1 MRRVSAGTEITEI
14 TEIELSAS
22 EARGVALA
30 AQGLG
35 RPRPNGRVDARHLR
49 RAIDDVGL
57 LQLDSVNA
65 LCRSHYLPLFS
76 RLGPYTRAALDRL
89 AAHADSAAGPATRTG
104 RDRGL
109 FEYWGHEASLLPVDL
124 QPLLRWRMAR
134 AEKLTEKPARLL
146 AAEKPE
152 LVESV
157 LRTVRERGPIR
168 AADVATPVRRP
179 RNPWYNWSEGK
190 IALDY
195 LFFAGSICAAHRV
208 RFERHYDLP
217 ERVLPEG
224 VLDFPTPAED
234 EAQRQ
239 LLLIAAARLGV
250 ATEPDLGDY
259 FRLPRAESKARVAE
273 LVEAGALASARVEGW
288 SAPAYVTAAR
298 LPTPAHDARAL
309 LTPFDP
315 LVWSRPR
322 TERLFGFRYRME
334 MYTPVAKRVHGYYVL
349 PFLLGDRLVARV
361 DLKSDRRAGALQVLG
376 AFAEPGAGPGAVA
389 PELADELR
397 LLAGWLEL
405 EHVSVAGKGD
415 LAGEL
420 AKALVGAAVGDG
432 Q

>member
-1 MRRVSAGTEITEI
+1 MRTLSADA
-14 TEIELSAS
+14 EIELSAA
-22 EARGVALA
+22 EARRIALA

-35 RPRPNGRVDARHLR
+35 RPRPDGQIDVRRLR
-49 RAIDDVGL
+49 QAIDELGL

-65 LCRSHYLPLFS
+65 LCRSHYMPLFS
-76 RLGPYTRAALDRL
+76 RLGPYPRASLDRL
-89 AAHADSAAGPATRTG
+89 ARHADSAAGPATRAG
-104 RDRGL
+104 RDRAL
-109 FEYWGHEASLLPVDL
+109 FEYWGHEASLLPVEL

-134 AEKLTEKPARLL
+134 ADKLTEKPARLL

-152 LVESV
+152 LLESV

-168 AADVATPVRRP
+168 AADVATPVRKA

-195 LFFAGSICAAHRV
+195 LFFAGRICAAHRV

-217 ERVLPEG
+217 ERVLPEA
-224 VLDFPTPAED
+224 VLDAPTPAED

-250 ATEPDLGDY
+250 ATEPDLGEY

-273 LVEAGALASARVEGW
+273 LVEAGTLVPARVEGW
-288 SAPAYVTAAR
+288 SAPAYVMAAG
-298 LPTPAHDARAL
+298 LPTPVRDTRAL

-361 DLKSDRRAGALQVLG
+361 DLKGDRQAGVLRVLG
-376 AFAEPGAGPGAVA
+376 AFAEPGADPGAVA
-389 PELADELR
+389 TELADELR

-405 EHVSVAGKGD
+405 EHVSVASKGD
-415 LAGEL
+415 LAGTL
-420 AKALVGAAVGDG
+420 AKALVRPAVRDR